1 MNIMITGCAGFIGS
15 HVTEEFIN
23 NGYNVYGVDSFTYA
37 GKKENL
43 NNVIDNDNF
52 KLTQCNILSTELLK
66 ILIKK
71 NNIKWVV
78 HLAAETHV
86 DNSIRDSEIFLQTN
100 IKGTKSI
107 LDACLETKIKLLHFS
122 TDEVYGCALDKSF
135 TENEKLD
142 PRNPYSA
149 SKASA
154 EHLVTSYNNTY
165 DLEYVMV
172 RPSNNFGPRQHSE
185 KFLPTILRKIN
196 SGDKIPLY
204 GDGLHEREW
213 MYVKETA
220 KATRFILENSK
231 MNEVYNV
238 SSGFHMKNLHVIQK
252 VCNILNIDSNNFI
265 EYVKDRPG
273 HDRKYSIDSTKLNE
287 LGHQV
292 LSDFDSHLEETI
304 HHTYNG
310 GLTCHHLTNTR

>member
-15 HVTEEFIN
+15 HVTEEFVN
-23 NGYNVYGVDSFTYA
+23 NGYGVYGVDAFTYA

-43 NNVIDNDNF
+43 KNVMDKPNF
-52 KLTQCNILSTELLK
+52 NLTECNILSTELLK
-66 ILIKK
+66 IIIKE
-71 NNIKWVV
+71 NDIKWVI

-86 DNSIRDSEIFLQTN
+86 DNSIKDSDVFLRTN
-100 IKGTKSI
+100 VNGTKSI
-107 LDACLETKIKLLHFS
+107 IDACVATGSKILHFS
-122 TDEVYGCALDKSF
+122 TDEVYGCAFDESF
-135 TENEKLD
+135 VESDKLD

-149 SKASA
+149 SKAAA
-154 EHLVTSYNNTY
+154 EHLVTSYANTY
-165 DLEYVMV
+165 GLKYIMV

-185 KFLPTILRKIN
+185 KFLPTILKKIKN
-196 SGDKIPLY
+196 GDKVPLY

-213 MYVKETA
+213 MYVKETS

-231 MNEVYNV
+231 DNQVYNV

-252 VCNILNIDSNNFI
+252 VCDILGVDPQDCV

-273 HDRKYSIDSTKLNE
+273 HDRKYSIDSTKLNQ

-292 LSDFDSHLEETI
+292 LSDFDSHIQETI

-310 GLTCHHLTNTR
+310 GLTWHHMTNIH